1 MIIKY
6 QLLSD
11 KAQPPRYASAGAACF
26 DLHAAEGGILR
37 VGEHITIDTGI
48 VVEVPPGYAMMI
60 YSRSGHAAK
69 HGVRLSN
76 CVGVIDSDYR
86 GPIKVMLTH
95 DGDIYK
101 DRPLAINVGDRIA
114 QGMIV
119 PMSACVFELGKLS
132 DTERGAGGF
141 GSTGQ

>member
-26 DLHAAEGGILR
+26 DLHAAESGILR
-37 VGEHITIDTGI
+37 VGERIAISTGI
-48 VVEVPPGYAMMI
+48 AVEIPPGHAMMI

-69 HGVRLSN
+69 HNVRLSN

-86 GPIKVMLTH
+86 GPVTVMLTH

-119 PMSACVFELGKLS
+119 PASACVFELGELS